1 MTIRNLA
8 LATALCAALAAGV
21 SPLLAQAEDEAT
33 APMAAASATAPRAP
47 ATLLRTPEEKRE
59 SATALDLRPEQA
71 AVPQLSIPLGR
82 TPPVVRPMP
91 GQAGRGASA
100 ASAASIGGINDGA
113 ARCEAKASA
122 TERAACRTQL
132 AHETKPH

>member
-8 LATALCAALAAGV
+8 LATALVAALAAGAM
-21 SPLLAQAEDEAT
+21 PLLAQADEEAE
-33 APMAAASATAPRAP
+33 APMTAASA
-47 ATLLRTPEEKRE
+47 ATLLRTPEQKRDN
-59 SATALDLRPEQA
+59 TAPLDLRPEQA
-71 AVPQLSIPLGR
+71 AVPQINIPLGR
-82 TPPVVRPMP
+82 TRPM
-91 GQAGRGASA
+91 AGPAARGASA

-122 TERAACRTQL
+122 MERAACRSQL

>member
-8 LATALCAALAAGV
+8 LATALCAAVSAGAL
-21 SPLLAQAEDEAT
+21 PLLAQADNEAA
-33 APMAAASATAPRAP
+33 APMAAASAAAPREP
-47 ATLLRTPEEKRE
+47 ATLLRTPEEKRD
-59 SATALDLRPEQA
+59 SATAPDLRPEQA

-82 TPPVVRPMP
+82 TPPTQRPMA

-100 ASAASIGGINDGA
+100 ASAAAIGGINDGA

-122 TERAACRTQL
+122 MERAACRSQL
-132 AHETKPH
+132 ANETKPH